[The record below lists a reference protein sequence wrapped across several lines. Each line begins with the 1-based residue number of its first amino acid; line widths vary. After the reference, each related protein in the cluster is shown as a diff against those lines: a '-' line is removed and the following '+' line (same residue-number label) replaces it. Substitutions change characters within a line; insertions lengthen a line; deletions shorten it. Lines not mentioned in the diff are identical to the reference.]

1 MGQYYDWLKQGILLV
16 SGSAIVGC
24 AQTVV
29 SPASPDTSLT
39 SSPVASSSSPPLPA
53 ADARGDYGRTDY
65 PTWQV
70 VDADPGGLNCRW
82 SAAMPADWYSPSTQL
97 PDQNFGQW
105 QVVRQFAA
113 GTTLTA
119 NLTPAGFA
127 ILYDGQQKPWLK
139 VSIGENEQ
147 ICLVRANSAYVQP
160 IAK

>member
-1 MGQYYDWLKQGILLV
+1 MRQYHDWWKRGILFV

-24 AQTVV
+24 AHIVRPALPDV
-29 SPASPDTSLT
+29 SAT
-39 SSPVASSSSPPLPA
+39 SSPVASSASQLLPT
-53 ADARGDYGRTDY
+53 ADANGDYSRTDY
-65 PTWQV
+65 PIWRV

-82 SAAMPADWYSPSTQL
+82 STAMPADWYAPSIRL

-105 QVVRQFAA
+105 QVVRQFSE